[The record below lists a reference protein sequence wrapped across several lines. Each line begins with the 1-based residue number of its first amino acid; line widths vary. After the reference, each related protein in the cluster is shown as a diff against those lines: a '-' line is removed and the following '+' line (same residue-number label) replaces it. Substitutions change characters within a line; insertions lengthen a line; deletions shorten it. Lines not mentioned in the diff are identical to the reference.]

1 MRGTAVNIGLAFLT
15 LLTCVVAGEIA
26 LRLFWE
32 NPHRLA
38 EADKV
43 ATIRIQHP
51 LVDLPVDRS
60 AVDKTLPEG
69 RFRTDDRSYILPSFQ
84 YEDPDFT
91 VAFLGASTTECTAV
105 SEEFRFHAL
114 VSKYLSREFRVNTLN
129 AGRSGNTSHDSINA
143 LLNHVVLD
151 RPDVVVMMHAANDA
165 SVITSQDR
173 YRSRMGQYVTVAMLA
188 RWTAQMLSRFSLVGL
203 MREAARS
210 MEEPPT
216 HKRTIEAADDKRNAA
231 QSGAKEGLVVDA
243 PHDLFRD
250 RLKAFIGI
258 SRAMGM
264 TPILM
269 TQPASPSYRNALT
282 PSWTNV
288 SFQEAFNQIVRE
300 VGTDQGVAVIDLVE
314 YLNANVE
321 GWDQPDVVFY
331 DALHVNN
338 QGSELYARHISERL
352 TPILRDLM
360 AQHDEQ
366 GRGEL

>member
-91 VAFLGASTTECTAV
+91 VAFLGGSTTECAAV
-105 SEEFRFHAL
+105 SEESRFHAL
-114 VSKYLSREFRVNTLN
+114 VSRYLANEFRVNTLN

-143 LLNHVVLD
+143 LLNHVALD
-151 RPDVVVMMHAANDA
+151 RPNVVVMMHAANDA
-165 SVITSQDR
+165 SFVAFHGG
-173 YRSRMGQYVTVAMLA
+173 YRSRMGQHVTVAMLA
-188 RWTAQMLSRFSLVGL
+188 RWTVQMLSRFSLVGL
-203 MREAARS
+203 AREAVRS
-210 MEEPPT
+210 MEVPPT
-216 HKRTIEAADDKRNAA
+216 DTWTTETADDGSDTPQADHKE
-231 QSGAKEGLVVDA
+231 EGLVVEA
-243 PHDLFRD
+243 RHDLFRD
-250 RLKAFIGI
+250 KLKTFVGV

-282 PSWTNV
+282 PSWTNS
-288 SFQEAFNQIVRE
+288 SFQEAFNQIIRE
-300 VGTDQGVAVIDLVE
+300 VGSDQHVTVIDLVE
-314 YLNANVE
+314 YIKVNVE
-321 GWDQPDVVFY
+321 GWDRPDVVFY
-331 DALHVNN
+331 DALHVNDR
-338 QGSELYARHISERL
+338 GSEFYARHIAERL
-352 TPILRDLM
+352 APILRTLA
-360 AQHDEQ
+360 AQRDEHV
-366 GRGEL
+366 RNE